1 MERLYQDYEADGFF
15 PIMVMYDGTSAAAMD
30 LANELGLTFPVL
42 SDPGLE
48 VFDRFNPTGETPN
61 SAFILPGA
69 EVHSTEV
76 GWYPALVED
85 LLYGE

>member
-48 VFDRFNPTGETPN
+48 VFDRFNPTGRPQLGLHP
-61 SAFILPGA
+61 AGCRGPLHRGR
-69 EVHSTEV
+69 
-76 GWYPALVED
+76 WYPALVED